1 MKKFTVESKMRIT
14 FELFN
19 DKQIEEVKKIAEE
32 NNRTLFSVIAE
43 IYGIANTDFM
53 MYREKID
60 ISNPCRM
67 SIGEEVVQE
76 KNQFEKTL
84 ETFMGYIDEL
94 ENRDMSNS
102 FEIDMLKNLNAEHRQ
117 TISDLQAENE
127 SLKDK
132 LSRVLLSV
140 DTVKEMNTMVT
151 IDEHEK
157 QAVKEFA
164 EELKTRFNR
173 KYKDRGTTDAR
184 ILTAQSN
191 FLTCINELLNEW
203 VEK

>member
-43 IYGIANTDFM
+43 IYGVANTDLM
-53 MYREKID
+53 MYRGND

-67 SIGEEVVQE
+67 SIGEEVGQDKE
-76 KNQFEKTL
+76 QLSQTL
-84 ETFMGYIDEL
+84 EKFCEYYDEL
-94 ENRDMSNS
+94 ALRDMNNRFSI
-102 FEIDMLKNLNAEHRQ
+102 EALKNRHLELCQ
-117 TISDLQAENE
+117 TISDLQTENE

-132 LSRVLLSV
+132 LLMAKM
-140 DTVKEMNTMVT
+140 DKEMNNMLEVSKETT
-151 IDEHEK
+151 

-164 EELKTRFNR
+164 EELKMRFDR
-173 KYKDRGTTDAR
+173 KYKDRGATDAR
-184 ILTAQSN
+184 VLMSQSN
-191 FLTCINELLNEW
+191 FLTCIDELLNEW

>member
-43 IYGIANTDFM
+43 IYGIANTDLM
-53 MYREKID
+53 MYRGND

-67 SIGEEVVQE
+67 SIGEEVGQDKE
-76 KNQFEKTL
+76 QLSQTL
-84 ETFMGYIDEL
+84 EKFCEYYDEL
-94 ENRDMSNS
+94 ALRDMNNRFSI
-102 FEIDMLKNLNAEHRQ
+102 EALKNRHMELCQ
-117 TISDLQAENE
+117 TISDLQVENE

-132 LSRVLLSV
+132 LLMAKI
-140 DTVKEMNTMVT
+140 DKEMNNMLEVSKETT
-151 IDEHEK
+151 

-164 EELKTRFNR
+164 EELKKRFDR
-173 KYKDRGTTDAR
+173 KYKDRGATDAR
-184 ILTAQSN
+184 VLMAQSK
-191 FLTCINELLNEW
+191 FMACIDELLNEW

>member
-43 IYGIANTDFM
+43 IYGIANTDLM
-53 MYREKID
+53 MYRGND

-67 SIGEEVVQE
+67 SIGEEVGQDKE
-76 KNQFEKTL
+76 QLSQTL
-84 ETFMGYIDEL
+84 EKFCEYYDEL
-94 ENRDMSNS
+94 ALRDMNNRFSI
-102 FEIDMLKNLNAEHRQ
+102 EALKNRHMELCQ

-132 LSRVLLSV
+132 LLMSKIN
-140 DTVKEMNTMVT
+140 KEMNNMLEVSKETT
-151 IDEHEK
+151 

-164 EELKTRFNR
+164 EELKMRFDR
-173 KYKDRGTTDAR
+173 KYKDRGATDVR
-184 ILTAQSN
+184 ILTVQSN
-191 FLTCINELLNEW
+191 FLTCIDELLNEW

>member
-43 IYGIANTDFM
+43 IYGIANTDLM
-53 MYREKID
+53 MYRGND

-67 SIGEEVVQE
+67 SIGEEVGQDKE
-76 KNQFEKTL
+76 QLSQTL
-84 ETFMGYIDEL
+84 EKFCEYYDEL
-94 ENRDMSNS
+94 ALRDMNNRFSI
-102 FEIDMLKNLNAEHRQ
+102 EALKNRHMELCQ

-132 LSRVLLSV
+132 LLMSKI
-140 DTVKEMNTMVT
+140 DKEMNNMLEVSKETT
-151 IDEHEK
+151 

-173 KYKDRGTTDAR
+173 KYKDRGATDAR
-184 ILTAQSN
+184 VLMAQSN
-191 FLTCINELLNEW
+191 FLTCIDELLNEW

>member
-43 IYGIANTDFM
+43 IYGIANTDLM
-53 MYREKID
+53 MYRGND

-67 SIGEEVVQE
+67 SIGEEVGQDKE
-76 KNQFEKTL
+76 QLSQTL
-84 ETFMGYIDEL
+84 ENFCEYYDEL
-94 ENRDMSNS
+94 ALRDMNNRFSI
-102 FEIDMLKNLNAEHRQ
+102 EALKNRHMELCQ
-117 TISDLQAENE
+117 TISDLQTENE

-151 IDEHEK
+151 IDEHKK
-157 QAVKEFA
+157 QAVKDFA
-164 EELKTRFNR
+164 EELKNRFNR
-173 KYKDRGTTDAR
+173 KYKDRGATDAR
-184 ILTAQSN
+184 VLMAQSN
-191 FLTCINELLNEW
+191 FLTCIDELLNEW

>member
-43 IYGIANTDFM
+43 IYGIANTDLI
-53 MYREKID
+53 MYRGKID

-84 ETFMGYIDEL
+84 ERFMGYIDEL
-94 ENRDMSNS
+94 ENRDMSNR

-132 LSRVLLSV
+132 LLMAKI
-140 DTVKEMNTMVT
+140 DKEMNNMLEVSKETT
-151 IDEHEK
+151 

-164 EELKTRFNR
+164 EELKMRFDR
-173 KYKDRGTTDAR
+173 KYKDRGATDAR
-184 ILTAQSN
+184 VLMAQSN
-191 FLTCINELLNEW
+191 FLTCIDELLNEW
-203 VEK
+203 VKK

>member
-19 DKQIEEVKKIAEE
+19 DKQIEEVKKNAEE

-43 IYGIANTDFM
+43 IYGIANTDLM
-53 MYREKID
+53 MYRGND

-67 SIGEEVVQE
+67 SIGEEVGQDKE
-76 KNQFEKTL
+76 QLSQTL
-84 ETFMGYIDEL
+84 EKFCEYYDEL
-94 ENRDMSNS
+94 ALRDMNNRFSI
-102 FEIDMLKNLNAEHRQ
+102 EALKNRHMELCQ

-132 LSRVLLSV
+132 LLMSKI
-140 DTVKEMNTMVT
+140 DKEMNNMLEVSKETT
-151 IDEHEK
+151 

-164 EELKTRFNR
+164 EELKTRFNH
-173 KYKDRGTTDAR
+173 KYKDRGATDAR
-184 ILTAQSN
+184 VLMAQSN
-191 FLTCINELLNEW
+191 FLTCIDELLNEW

>member
-43 IYGIANTDFM
+43 IYGIANTDLM
-53 MYREKID
+53 MYRGND
-60 ISNPCRM
+60 ISNRCRM
-67 SIGEEVVQE
+67 SIGEEVGQDKE
-76 KNQFEKTL
+76 QLSQTL
-84 ETFMGYIDEL
+84 EKFCEYYDEL
-94 ENRDMSNS
+94 ALRDMNNRFSI
-102 FEIDMLKNLNAEHRQ
+102 EALKNRHMELCQ
-117 TISDLQAENE
+117 TISDLQVENE

-132 LSRVLLSV
+132 LLMAKI
-140 DTVKEMNTMVT
+140 DKEMNNMLEVSKETT
-151 IDEHEK
+151 

-164 EELKTRFNR
+164 EELKKRFDR
-173 KYKDRGTTDAR
+173 KYKDRGATDAR
-184 ILTAQSN
+184 VLMAQSK
-191 FLTCINELLNEW
+191 FMACIDELLNEW

>member
-1 MKKFTVESKMRIT
+1 MKKFTIESKMRIT

-19 DKQIEEVKKIAEE
+19 DKQIEEVKKFAKK
-32 NNRTLFSVIAE
+32 NNLTLFSAIAE
-43 IYGIANTDFM
+43 IYGIANTALI
-53 MYREKID
+53 MYQGKID

-67 SIGEEVVQE
+67 SIGEEVGQDKVE
-76 KNQFEKTL
+76 SVPLSHDTL
-84 ETFMGYIDEL
+84 VAL
-94 ENRDMSNS
+94 C
-102 FEIDMLKNLNAEHRQ
+102 Q

-151 IDEHEK
+151 IDEHKK
-157 QAVKEFA
+157 QAVKDFA
-164 EELKTRFNR
+164 EELKNRFNR
-173 KYKDRGTTDAR
+173 KYKDRGATDAR
-184 ILTAQSN
+184 VLMAQSN
-191 FLTCINELLNEW
+191 FLTCIDELLNEW

>member
-43 IYGIANTDFM
+43 IYGIANTDLM
-53 MYREKID
+53 MCRGND

-67 SIGEEVVQE
+67 SIGEEIGQDKE
-76 KNQFEKTL
+76 QLSQTL
-84 ETFMGYIDEL
+84 EKFCEYYDEL
-94 ENRDMSNS
+94 ALRDMNNRFSI
-102 FEIDMLKNLNAEHRQ
+102 EALKNRHMELCQ

-140 DTVKEMNTMVT
+140 DTVKEMDTMVT

-164 EELKTRFNR
+164 EELKTRFDR
-173 KYKDRGTTDAR
+173 KYKDRGATDAR
-184 ILTAQSN
+184 VLMAQSN
-191 FLTCINELLNEW
+191 FLTCIDELLNEW

>member
-43 IYGIANTDFM
+43 IYGIANTDLI
-53 MYREKID
+53 MYRGKID

-84 ETFMGYIDEL
+84 ERFMGYIDEL
-94 ENRDMSNS
+94 ENRDMSNR
-102 FEIDMLKNLNAEHRQ
+102 FEIDMLKNLNAERRQ

-164 EELKTRFNR
+164 AKLKT
-173 KYKDRGTTDAR
+173 K
-184 ILTAQSN
+184 IHN
-191 FLTCINELLNEW
+191 FYPSIDHYCISEKAVLVSDIDKLLKEFL
-203 VEK
+203 EQ

>member
-1 MKKFTVESKMRIT
+1 MKKFTVESKMRIK

-43 IYGIANTDFM
+43 IYGIANTDLM
-53 MYREKID
+53 MYRGND

-67 SIGEEVVQE
+67 SIGEEVGQDKVE
-76 KNQFEKTL
+76 RIPLSHDTL
-84 ETFMGYIDEL
+84 VAL
-94 ENRDMSNS
+94 C
-102 FEIDMLKNLNAEHRQ
+102 Q

-132 LSRVLLSV
+132 LLMSKIN
-140 DTVKEMNTMVT
+140 KEMNNMLEVSKETT
-151 IDEHEK
+151 

-164 EELKTRFNR
+164 KELKMRFDR
-173 KYKDRGTTDAR
+173 KYKDRGATDAR
-184 ILTAQSN
+184 VLMAQSN
-191 FLTCINELLNEW
+191 FLTCIDELLNEW

>member
-43 IYGIANTDFM
+43 IYGIANTDLM
-53 MYREKID
+53 MYREND

-67 SIGEEVVQE
+67 SIGEEVGQDKE
-76 KNQFEKTL
+76 QLSQTL
-84 ETFMGYIDEL
+84 EKFCEYYDEL
-94 ENRDMSNS
+94 ALRDMNNRFSI
-102 FEIDMLKNLNAEHRQ
+102 EALKNRHMELCQ
-117 TISDLQAENE
+117 TISDLQTENE

-132 LSRVLLSV
+132 LLMAKI
-140 DTVKEMNTMVT
+140 DKEMNNMLEVSKETT
-151 IDEHEK
+151 

-164 EELKTRFNR
+164 EELKMRFDR
-173 KYKDRGTTDAR
+173 KYKDRGATDAR
-184 ILTAQSN
+184 VLMAQSN
-191 FLTCINELLNEW
+191 FLTCIDELLNEW
-203 VEK
+203 VKK

>member
-43 IYGIANTDFM
+43 IYGIANTDLM
-53 MYREKID
+53 MYREND

-67 SIGEEVVQE
+67 SIGEEVGQDKVE
-76 KNQFEKTL
+76 SVPLSHDTL
-84 ETFMGYIDEL
+84 VAL
-94 ENRDMSNS
+94 C
-102 FEIDMLKNLNAEHRQ
+102 Q

-132 LSRVLLSV
+132 LLMAKI
-140 DTVKEMNTMVT
+140 DKEMNNMLEVSKETT
-151 IDEHEK
+151 

-164 EELKTRFNR
+164 EELKTRFDR
-173 KYKDRGTTDAR
+173 KYKDRGATDAR
-184 ILTAQSN
+184 VLMAQSN
-191 FLTCINELLNEW
+191 FLTCIDELLNEW
-203 VEK
+203 VKK

>member
-1 MKKFTVESKMRIT
+1 MKKITVESKMRIT

-19 DKQIEEVKKIAEE
+19 DKQIEEVKKFAEK
-32 NNRTLFSVIAE
+32 NNLTLFSAIARL
-43 IYGIANTDFM
+43 YGIDTAEFM
-53 MYREKID
+53 MYRGND

-67 SIGEEVVQE
+67 SIGEEVGQDKVE
-76 KNQFEKTL
+76 SVPLSHDTL
-84 ETFMGYIDEL
+84 VAL
-94 ENRDMSNS
+94 C
-102 FEIDMLKNLNAEHRQ
+102 Q

-151 IDEHEK
+151 IDEHKK
-157 QAVKEFA
+157 QAVKDFA
-164 EELKTRFNR
+164 EELKMRFDR
-173 KYKDRGTTDAR
+173 KYKDRGATDAR
-184 ILTAQSN
+184 VLMAQSN
-191 FLTCINELLNEW
+191 FLTCIDELLNEW

>member
-43 IYGIANTDFM
+43 IYGIANTDLI
-53 MYREKID
+53 MYRGKID

-67 SIGEEVVQE
+67 SIGEEVGQDKE
-76 KNQFEKTL
+76 QLSQTL
-84 ETFMGYIDEL
+84 EKFLEYYDEL
-94 ENRDMSNS
+94 ALRDMNNRFSI
-102 FEIDMLKNLNAEHRQ
+102 EALKNRHMALCQ

-164 EELKTRFNR
+164 EELKMRFNR
-173 KYKDRGTTDAR
+173 KYKDRGATDVR

-191 FLTCINELLNEW
+191 FLTCIDELLNEW

>member
-43 IYGIANTDFM
+43 IYGIANTDLM
-53 MYREKID
+53 MYRGND

-140 DTVKEMNTMVT
+140 DTVKEMNTMVA
-151 IDEHEK
+151 IDEHRK

-164 EELKTRFNR
+164 EKLKKRITNTMYCRDGYIDYDDTMDVIDGLSEEFL
-173 KYKDRGTTDAR
+173 KYD
-184 ILTAQSN
+184 
-191 FLTCINELLNEW
+191 
-203 VEK
+203 

>member
-43 IYGIANTDFM
+43 IYGIANTDLI
-53 MYREKID
+53 MYRGKID

-67 SIGEEVVQE
+67 SIGEEVGQDKVE
-76 KNQFEKTL
+76 SIPLSHDTL
-84 ETFMGYIDEL
+84 VAL
-94 ENRDMSNS
+94 C
-102 FEIDMLKNLNAEHRQ
+102 Q
-117 TISDLQAENE
+117 TISDLQVENE

-132 LSRVLLSV
+132 LLMAKI
-140 DTVKEMNTMVT
+140 DKEMNNMLEVSKETT
-151 IDEHEK
+151 

-164 EELKTRFNR
+164 EELKKRFDR
-173 KYKDRGTTDAR
+173 KYKDRGATDAR
-184 ILTAQSN
+184 VLMAQSN
-191 FLTCINELLNEW
+191 FLTCIDELLNEW
-203 VEK
+203 VKK

>member
-43 IYGIANTDFM
+43 IYGIANTDLM
-53 MYREKID
+53 MYRGKID

-67 SIGEEVVQE
+67 SIGEEVGQDKE
-76 KNQFEKTL
+76 QLSQTL
-84 ETFMGYIDEL
+84 EKFCEYYDEL
-94 ENRDMSNS
+94 ALRDMNNRFSI
-102 FEIDMLKNLNAEHRQ
+102 EALKNRHMELCQ

-132 LSRVLLSV
+132 LLMSKI
-140 DTVKEMNTMVT
+140 DKEMNNMLEVSKETT
-151 IDEHEK
+151 

>member
-1 MKKFTVESKMRIT
+1 MKNFTVESKMRIT

-19 DKQIEEVKKIAEE
+19 DKQIEEVKKFAEE
-32 NNRTLFSVIAE
+32 NNLTLFSAIARL
-43 IYGIANTDFM
+43 YGIANTDLM
-53 MYREKID
+53 MYRGND

-67 SIGEEVVQE
+67 SIGEEVGQDKE
-76 KNQFEKTL
+76 QLSQTL
-84 ETFMGYIDEL
+84 EKFCEYYDEL
-94 ENRDMSNS
+94 ALRDMNNRFSI
-102 FEIDMLKNLNAEHRQ
+102 EALKNRHMELCQ

-132 LSRVLLSV
+132 LLMSKI
-140 DTVKEMNTMVT
+140 DKEMNNMLEVSKETT
-151 IDEHEK
+151 

>member
-43 IYGIANTDFM
+43 IYGIANTDLM
-53 MYREKID
+53 MYRGND

-67 SIGEEVVQE
+67 SIGEEVGQDKE
-76 KNQFEKTL
+76 QLSQTL
-84 ETFMGYIDEL
+84 EKFCEYYDEL
-94 ENRDMSNS
+94 ALRDMNNRFSI
-102 FEIDMLKNLNAEHRQ
+102 EALKNRHMELCQ

-132 LSRVLLSV
+132 LLMSKI
-140 DTVKEMNTMVT
+140 DKEMNNMLEVSKETT
-151 IDEHEK
+151 

-164 EELKTRFNR
+164 KELKMRFDR
-173 KYKDRGTTDAR
+173 KYKDRGATDAR
-184 ILTAQSN
+184 VLMAQSN
-191 FLTCINELLNEW
+191 FLTCIDELLNEW